1 MFQVGYFYQ
10 CFPNAG
16 RDMVSTNIFNAIVA
30 THFTFC
36 CFRCFNSFC
45 YCY

>member
-16 RDMVSTNIFNAIVA
+16 RDMVSTN
-30 THFTFC
+30 
-36 CFRCFNSFC
+36 SFWRLI
-45 YCY
+45 